1 MESALSDEEAVLSN
15 AAGDDVIDDEDADGL
30 SLPSSAGDAE
40 IADFGDEDFA
50 AADGEPYDEDDDLE
64 G

>member
-1 MESALSDEEAVLSN
+1 LSDEEAVLSN

-30 SLPSSAGDAE
+30 LPSSAGDAE
-40 IADFGDEDFA
+40 IVDFGDEDFA
-50 AADGEPYDEDDDLE
+50 AADGEPFDEDDDLE